1 MAIIYCKCGKD
12 FHQDLAA
19 DANAFVMTD
28 HRLMVI
34 VVIAL
39 GHMQEATKTYPT
51 DFWPLI
57 IRLDQPLQYSTAIR
71 PGNVLNSKNARI

>member
-19 DANAFVMTD
+19 DANAFVMAD

-39 GHMQEATKTYPT
+39 GHMQEATNTIFLATK
-51 DFWPLI
+51 
-57 IRLDQPLQYSTAIR
+57 
-71 PGNVLNSKNARI
+71 V

>member
-1 MAIIYCKCGKD
+1 MVIIYCKCEKD

-39 GHMQEATKTYPT
+39 GHMQEAINTYPT
-51 DFWPLI
+51 DFLA
-57 IRLDQPLQYSTAIR
+57 TK
-71 PGNVLNSKNARI
+71 V